1 MGRTCLAKWQQEV
14 QIGVSLMKNFD
25 AINESISTLEPY
37 KGFDEGTYYTMS
49 IFNEFCKTRDLKHVA
64 IFGYYK
70 SKYRWNIEQAQE
82 MYDKA
87 PDGWTDGIGVYR
99 KFDWGKGENKI
110 ECGEDWEWHEPQ
122 LDHIVHRSR
131 AKAMGWTPEQINHPS
146 NFQVL
151 PAFINRILSNL
162 TDEQAPAVLPIILA
176 QFPDLK

>member
-1 MGRTCLAKWQQEV
+1 
-14 QIGVSLMKNFD
+14 MKNFV

-49 IFNEFCKTRDLKHVA
+49 IFNEFCKTRDLKRVA

-70 SKYRWNIEQAQE
+70 SKYQWTVTQAQE

-87 PDGWTDGIGVYR
+87 PDGWTDGVSVYR

-110 ECGEDWEWHEPQ
+110 KCGEDWEWHEPQ
-122 LDHIVHRSR
+122 LDHIVPKSR
-131 AKAMGWTPEQINHPS
+131 AKAMGWTREQINHPS

-151 PAFINRILSNL
+151 PAFLNRILSNL
-162 TDEQAPAVLPIILA
+162 TDEQAPAILPLVIA
-176 QFPDLK
+176 QFPGIIIDNF

>member
-1 MGRTCLAKWQQEV
+1 
-14 QIGVSLMKNFD
+14 MKNFV

-49 IFNEFCKTRDLKHVA
+49 IFNEFCKTRDLKRVA

-70 SKYRWNIEQAQE
+70 SKYRWTTTQAQE

-87 PDGWTDGIGVYR
+87 PDGWTDGVSVYR

-110 ECGEDWEWHEPQ
+110 KCGEDWEWHEPQ
-122 LDHIVHRSR
+122 LDHIVPRSR
-131 AKAMGWTPEQINHPS
+131 ARAMGWTNEQINHPS

-151 PAFINRILSNL
+151 PAFLNRILSNL
-162 TDEQAPAVLPIILA
+162 TDEQAPAILPLIIA
-176 QFPDLK
+176 QFPNTIIDKS

>member
-1 MGRTCLAKWQQEV
+1 
-14 QIGVSLMKNFD
+14 MKNFV

-49 IFNEFCKTRDLKHVA
+49 IFNEFCKTRDLKRVA

-70 SKYRWNIEQAQE
+70 SKYQWTVTQAQE

-87 PDGWTDGIGVYR
+87 PDGWTDGVSVYR

-110 ECGEDWEWHEPQ
+110 KCGGDWEWHEPQ
-122 LDHIVHRSR
+122 LDHIVPKSR
-131 AKAMGWTPEQINHPS
+131 AKAMGWTREQINHPG

-151 PAFINRILSNL
+151 PAFLNRILSNL
-162 TDEQAPAVLPIILA
+162 TDEQAPAILPLVIA
-176 QFPDLK
+176 QFPSVNTLLIVL